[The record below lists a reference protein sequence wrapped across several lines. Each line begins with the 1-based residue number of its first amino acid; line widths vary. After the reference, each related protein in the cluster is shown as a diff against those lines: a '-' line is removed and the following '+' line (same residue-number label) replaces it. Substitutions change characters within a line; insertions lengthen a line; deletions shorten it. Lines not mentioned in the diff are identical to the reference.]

1 MGSVPEVFGAFLRL
15 GCTSFGGPVA
25 HLGYFH
31 REFVTRRAWLDEG
44 AWASTVAMC
53 QLLPG
58 PTSTQVAFSLGMRR
72 AGMTGAVAAW
82 AAFTLPSAAV
92 LAAAGAGLVAAGAGI
107 ADAGWLAGLRA
118 VAVAAVARAAWSM
131 ARALGGAGQVA
142 GAVACGV
149 AVLVLGRFGGGM
161 AGTVAQVGVIVA
173 AAAAGIAM
181 DRSARASVA
190 TAAPHATEAAGV
202 PPGDAAGRGP
212 LARMHGTIAAL
223 ALAALLA
230 LSFAT
235 AGAPPVAQAAATCVR
250 AGSLVVGGG
259 HVVLPLIERPFVEH
273 GWLTEGAVIA
283 AYALAQAVP
292 GPLFTMA
299 SFLGAAMGQP
309 AGPWAAAGAAALL
322 TACVFAPGLLL
333 VVAAMPAW
341 KAIAGARAARGA
353 LRGAMVA
360 VTGVMAAALADPV
373 IPEGVTGAATACIAA
388 GSLALLANPRVPVA
402 AVVALAALAGALL
415 A

>member
-1 MGSVPEVFGAFLRL
+1 MGTVREVLGAFLRL

-44 AWASTVAMC
+44 EWASTVAMC

-58 PTSTQVAFSLGMRR
+58 PTSTQVAFTLGMRR
-72 AGMTGAVAAW
+72 AGTMGAVAAW

-92 LAAAGAGLVAAGAGI
+92 LAAAGAGLVAAGAEVAG
-107 ADAGWLAGLRA
+107 AGWLAGLRA
-118 VAVAAVARAAWSM
+118 LAVAAVARAAWSM
-131 ARALGGAGQVA
+131 ARALGGAGQVV
-142 GAVACGV
+142 GAVACGA
-149 AVLVLGRFGGGM
+149 AVLALGRLGGGM
-161 AGTVAQVGVIVA
+161 SGTIAQVGVIVA

-181 DRSARASVA
+181 DRPTRSAVPK
-190 TAAPHATEAAGV
+190 AAPHAADTTGIAS
-202 PPGDAAGRGP
+202 GDAPRRGP
-212 LARMHGTIAAL
+212 DARLHGTIAAL
-223 ALAALLA
+223 GLATLLA

-235 AGAPPVAQAAATCVR
+235 AGAHPLAQAAATCVR

-273 GWLTEGAVIA
+273 GWLPEGAVIA

-292 GPLFTMA
+292 GPLFTMV

-309 AGPWAAAGAAALL
+309 AGPWAAAGAAALM

-341 KAIAGARAARGA
+341 NAIAGARAARGA
-353 LRGAMVA
+353 MRGAMIA
-360 VTGVMAAALADPV
+360 VTGVLAAALADPV
-373 IPEGVTGAATACIAA
+373 VPAGVTGFATAFIAA
-388 GSLALLANPRVPVA
+388 GSLVLLANPRVPVA
-402 AVVALAALAGALL
+402 AVVALAALAGAVL